1 MVVMKQGLESDN
13 LGSSSNFVTALCVTL
28 HKLFNIS
35 ESTLLICK
43 IKILEVYTYL
53 IEMLWDLSEKT
64 QIKHLTLL
72 QVDSN
77 YSVIVVI

>member
-1 MVVMKQGLESDN
+1 MKQGLESDN

-53 IEMLWDLSEKT
+53 IEML
-64 QIKHLTLL
+64 
-72 QVDSN
+72 
-77 YSVIVVI
+77 